1 MGWREILEVAN
12 STSEPPTHNTHKYP
26 PGVNSAYC
34 AVSAYAPTSSVLQL
48 EGSDTLDEDARE
60 YFQERAAI
68 GEFDGGLSRKDT
80 EAQAARRVFEYR
92 LADGPGQWLVVLA
105 KPGDGLA
112 EITESLRGRFGTE
125 RVLEVRHHD

>member
-1 MGWREILEVAN
+1 
-12 STSEPPTHNTHKYP
+12 
-26 PGVNSAYC
+26 
-34 AVSAYAPTSSVLQL
+34 LQL
-48 EGSDTLDEDARE
+48 EGSDTLDENARE

-68 GEFDGGLSRKDT
+68 GEFDGGLSCKDA

-92 LADGPGQWLVVLA
+92 LADDPGQWLVALA

-125 RVLEVRHHD
+125 RVLGVRHHD